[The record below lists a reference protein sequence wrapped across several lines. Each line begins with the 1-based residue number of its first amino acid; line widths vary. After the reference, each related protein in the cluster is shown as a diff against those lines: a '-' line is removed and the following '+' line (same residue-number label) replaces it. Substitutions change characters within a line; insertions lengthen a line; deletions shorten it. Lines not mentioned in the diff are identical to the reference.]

1 MNNLRKD
8 SLRWTAV
15 TSLFGICL
23 MTGGLAVAER
33 DTGNTVMESGA
44 ATVQSD
50 ESQPFTANRD
60 MVQLSEQHE
69 ALFGQ
74 LDVNGDG
81 DIERE
86 EAQGYAP
93 VAEQYDELANED
105 SGLITRSEF
114 VAFEINQP

>member
-1 MNNLRKD
+1 MNQLKKD

-15 TSLFGICL
+15 TSLFGFCL

-33 DTGNTVMESGA
+33 NTGDTVMESGS
-44 ATVQSD
+44 ATMQSE
-50 ESQPFTANRD
+50 ESKPFTANRD
-60 MVQLSEQHE
+60 MVQLSDEHE
-69 ALFGQ
+69 ALFSQ

-93 VAEQYDELANED
+93 VAKQYDELANED

-114 VAFEINQP
+114 AAFEINQP